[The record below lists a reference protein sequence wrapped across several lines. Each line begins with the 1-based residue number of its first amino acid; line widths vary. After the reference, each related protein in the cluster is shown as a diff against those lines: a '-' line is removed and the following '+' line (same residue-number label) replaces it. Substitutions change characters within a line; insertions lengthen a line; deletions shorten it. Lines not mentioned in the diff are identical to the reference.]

1 MTMTTSFNIF
11 VKKSNRRIQ
20 YHLEI
25 GAEIPRCLTKQV
37 IEDSHK
43 GIGLSKFFTSV
54 KELIDDLNAD
64 D

>member
-1 MTMTTSFNIF
+1 M
-11 VKKSNRRIQ
+11 
-20 YHLEI
+20 
-25 GAEIPRCLTKQV
+25 PRCLTKQV